1 MYHDDMLYS
10 DDVAFLREKLAQL
23 VDSLNRA
30 GLENDRMALQLEQR
44 KTQLALNEEKRASNE
59 LKMKLEI
66 RYLLVVDHFPAG
78 KQLSYLRSVNGQK
91 E

>member
-66 RYLLVVDHFPAG
+66 RYLL
-78 KQLSYLRSVNGQK
+78 